1 MVTDCYRPEERG
13 RVQSFH
19 DFVLFGSVALA
30 SLSSGKIFL
39 EWGWQALNWMIIPVT
54 LFCLFALGWLVM
66 LKRTG
71 RA

>member
-39 EWGWQALNWMIIPVT
+39 EWGWDALNWMIIPVT
-54 LFCLFALGWLVM
+54 LFCLFSLGWLVI
-66 LKRTG
+66 LKRKHLT
-71 RA
+71 